1 VSRRRD
7 NWTIDS
13 RDYETEEAFRAA
25 VAEELARF
33 EHIGYRQGFGIV
45 AAPIRQRID
54 GSIVTLGWEF
64 RAERI
69 PLVRDEPEADA
80 GPLPDAPEPEVE
92 DGIEMVDSEANQRI
106 RDAVEPAAD
115 ERLDGEPEAEI
126 PEPVGVVKDKYA
138 E

>member
-1 VSRRRD
+1 MSRRRD
-7 NWTIDS
+7 SWTIDI

-54 GSIVTLGWEF
+54 GSIHTLGWQF

-69 PLVRDEPEADA
+69 PLVRDEAEEA
-80 GPLPDAPEPEVE
+80 GGTLPDAPEPEDVDDPIFE
-92 DGIEMVDSEANQRI
+92 DA
-106 RDAVEPAAD
+106 AAPASD

-126 PEPVGVVKDKYA
+126 PEPAAVGKDKYA

>member
-33 EHIGYRQGFGIV
+33 EHIGYRQGFGLV

-80 GPLPDAPEPEVE
+80 GPLPDAPEPE
-92 DGIEMVDSEANQRI
+92 DGTDEEPPEVPAEPVD
-106 RDAVEPAAD
+106 D

-126 PEPVGVVKDKYA
+126 PEPAVVGRDKYA

>member
-7 NWTIDS
+7 SWTIDA
-13 RDYETEEAFRAA
+13 RDYPESEEAFRAA

-33 EHIGYRQGFGIV
+33 EHIGYRQGFGLV

-69 PLVRDEPEADA
+69 PLVRDEQQA
-80 GPLPDAPEPEVE
+80 GPLPDAPAPEPEEDDDTVTHAEPVE
-92 DGIEMVDSEANQRI
+92 ED
-106 RDAVEPAAD
+106 D
-115 ERLDGEPEAEI
+115 ERLDSEPEAEI
-126 PEPVGVVKDKYA
+126 PEPAVVGKDKYA
-138 E
+138 DD

>member
-7 NWTIDS
+7 TWLIDS

-45 AAPIRQRID
+45 AAPVRQRTT
-54 GSIVTLGWEF
+54 GAIVTLGWEF

-69 PLVRDEPEADA
+69 PLVRGSEQEA
-80 GPLPDAPEPEVE
+80 GPLPDAPEPEDEELEVP
-92 DGIEMVDSEANQRI
+92 A
-106 RDAVEPAAD
+106 EPED
-115 ERLDGEPEAEI
+115 ERLDGEPETDI
-126 PEPVGVVKDKYA
+126 PEPAIVGEDKYA